1 MGVQTIVHGR
11 ISLKGDFEKSRQF
24 IKSLNNDDK
33 HPWIRTEMFSIGASE
48 RPYFYDEPIIGF
60 ASSYKGLENDWTS
73 FILKFEN
80 VLRNV
85 EFDTAK
91 IQMETEFYGTYNF
104 FWKSK
109 TSNDKFEEKEKLI
122 ETNEWYFGF
131 GYRCRW
137 GLLDE
142 DLKDEHIF
150 SMDFD
155 YPIKFD
161 PETLKEFNEATK
173 EMEINQTIELGNKVK
188 NYDKLYSILTFG
200 YINKM
205 FDYGL
210 ESGKGY
216 WIKKLR
222 QIEME

>member
-1 MGVQTIVHGR
+1 MGVQTIIHGR
-11 ISLKGDFEKSRQF
+11 ISLKGNFEKSRQF
-24 IKSLNNDDK
+24 IKSLCNDEK
-33 HPWIRTEMFSIGASE
+33 YPWIRTEMFSLGSSE

-60 ASSYKGLENDWTS
+60 ASSYKGLEDDWTS
-73 FILKFEN
+73 FIIKFEN
-80 VLRNV
+80 VLNNI

-109 TSNDKFEEKEKLI
+109 TNTDKFEEKEKLI
-122 ETNEWYFGF
+122 ETNKWYFGY

-142 DLKDEHIF
+142 ELKEKHVF
-150 SMDFD
+150 SIDFD

-161 PETLKEFNEATK
+161 IKTVNEFNEATK
-173 EMEINQTIELGNKVK
+173 EMEIGQCIELGDSIK
-188 NYDKLYSILTFG
+188 NYQKLYPILIYG
-200 YINKM
+200 YVNKM

-216 WIKKLR
+216 WIKKLKH
-222 QIEME
+222 IEIK

>member
-11 ISLKGDFEKSRQF
+11 ISLKGDFEKSREF
-24 IKSLNNDDK
+24 IKSLSNDDK
-33 HPWIRTEMFSIGASE
+33 YPWIRTEMFSLGANE

-60 ASSYKGLENDWTS
+60 AASYKGLESDWTS
-73 FILKFEN
+73 FIIKFEN
-80 VLRNV
+80 VLSNI

-109 TSNDKFEEKEKLI
+109 TNSENFEEKEKLI
-122 ETNEWYFGF
+122 ENNEWYFGF

-142 DLKDEHIF
+142 ELKDEHIF
-150 SMDFD
+150 RIDFE
-155 YPIKFD
+155 YPVKFD
-161 PETLKEFNEATK
+161 IKTLNEFNEATK
-173 EMEINQTIELGNKVK
+173 EMEVGQVMDLGIKVK
-188 NYDKLYSILTFG
+188 NHDKLYSILTFG

-216 WIKKLR
+216 WIKKLK
-222 QIEME
+222 QIEIK

>member
-24 IKSLNNDDK
+24 IKSLSNDDK
-33 HPWIRTEMFSIGASE
+33 YPWIRTEMFSIGASE

-161 PETLKEFNEATK
+161 TETLNEFNEATK

-222 QIEME
+222 QIEIK